1 MINDKMTKAL
11 NVQMNKEF
19 YNSRLYLSMATF
31 FHDINM
37 DGAANWMEKQ
47 AEEETEHAM
56 KLYNYLKDRGAR
68 ILLTEVPAPPTSW
81 ASPLAAFED
90 AYKHECDVTKEIDD
104 LVELA
109 RSLKDNAT
117 LNFLQWFVD
126 EQVEEEASTDA
137 VVQKLKMASQGGHCA
152 LFFMDRML
160 GER

>member
-1 MINDKMTKAL
+1 MITKSFTTRACIC
-11 NVQMNKEF
+11 QWP
-19 YNSRLYLSMATF
+19 F

>member
-37 DGAANWMEKQ
+37 DGAASWMEKQ

>member
-1 MINDKMTKAL
+1 MINDKMAKAL
-11 NVQMNKEF
+11 NEQMNKEF

-37 DGAANWMEKQ
+37 EGGAKWMEKQ
-47 AEEETEHAM
+47 AAEETEHAM

-90 AYKHECDVTKEIDD
+90 AYKHECDVSKEIDD
-104 LVELA
+104 LVEMA
-109 RSLKDNAT
+109 RTLKDNAT

-126 EQVEEEASTDA
+126 EQVEEEAITDA
-137 VVQKLKMASQGGHCA
+137 IVQKLKMASKGSGA

>member
-1 MINDKMTKAL
+1 MLNDKMTKAL

-31 FHDINM
+31 LHDINM
-37 DGAANWMEKQ
+37 DGAAKWMEKQ

-56 KLYNYLKDRGAR
+56 KIYNYLNARGAR

-109 RSLKDNAT
+109 RTLKDNAT

-126 EQVEEEASTDA
+126 EQVEEEGMTDA
-137 VVQKLKMASQGGHCA
+137 VVQKLKMASKGPGA